1 MSSKSSARATA
12 LQLSLRAAVAAGLS
26 VVLAQWLA
34 LPHPIYALLASVIVM
49 DLSPQTTRRLA
60 LQRLA
65 GTVVGAAVGVVV
77 SYAPQAGP
85 LAIAVGVF
93 GAMLLSHALNLL
105 AAARLAG
112 YVCGI
117 VILTHADS
125 AWSYGVY
132 RIAET
137 FLGIGMAVLVSQF
150 PKVLPTDSPDH
161 AES

>member
-1 MSSKSSARATA
+1 MSSKSSARITA
-12 LQLSLRAAVAAGLS
+12 FQLSLRAAVAAGLS
-26 VVLAQWLA
+26 VVIAQWLT
-34 LPHPIYALLASVIVM
+34 LPRPVYALLAAVIVM
-49 DLSPQTTRRLA
+49 DLSPAKTRQLA

-85 LAIAVGVF
+85 LAIAIGVF
-93 GAMLLSHALNLL
+93 VAMLLSHALQLP

-150 PKVLPTDSPDH
+150 PKVIPADSPDH